1 MLVSPKKY
9 NPILIS
15 TLIAILI
22 FFFSYDFGMFWD
34 NVLFASKMG
43 NQLYENGLF
52 NWNMPIEFDP
62 GHPPFLAFLLAI
74 AWKIFGHSLWVSH
87 LVMLPFV
94 AGTIYQIHRF
104 VFFYTKSNL
113 ASIAG
118 LVLIL
123 CDPTLLTSFVLV
135 NPETLI
141 LFFFFLTLNGF
152 LYEQKRLKFIGLLF
166 LSIITFR
173 SMMLFAGFFVF
184 ETLNSYLIKKRSIK
198 KLINLKFLVFYFLAS
213 LPAIAFISWRLL
225 TKGWLQTHPDSPWT
239 SYWHLPSIKE
249 FIRNVIVLIW
259 RYLDFGRIF
268 IFIFLL
274 IGLWYRKKNGKLNNA
289 IRQLLLMA
297 FTSVFFVL
305 IAVLSSTNAFGHRYF
320 IVAYVCFI
328 LIAYLI
334 IQDIPKYRKLIYA
347 SLMIGL
353 LSGNLWIYPEKIS
366 QGWDATLAHVPY
378 HQLRTEAIEF
388 LDKESIHI
396 EQVGTFFPNY
406 NSIDQIDL
414 NGDHR
419 KFDRFNDDNSY
430 VLYSNVYNI
439 TDEQYDSLQRDYQEI
454 KRFESFNIYISILKK
469 K

>member
-1 MLVSPKKY
+1 MLARLKKY

-22 FFFSYDFGMFWD
+22 FCFSYDFGMFWD

-62 GHPPFLAFLLAI
+62 GHPPFLAFLLALV
-74 AWKIFGHSLWVSH
+74 WKIFGHSLWVSH
-87 LVMLPFV
+87 LLMLPFV
-94 AGTIYQIHRF
+94 AGTIYQIHRL

-113 ASIAG
+113 TSIAG

-184 ETLNSYLIKKRSIK
+184 EILNTHFIQKRSIK
-198 KLINLKFLVFYFLAS
+198 KLINLKFLGFYFLAS
-213 LPAIAFISWRLL
+213 FPAIVFIGWRLL
-225 TKGWLQTHPDSPWT
+225 TKGWLQTHPDSPWA
-239 SYWHLPSIKE
+239 SYWHLPSINE
-249 FIRNVIVLIW
+249 FIRNMIVLIW

-274 IGLWYRKKNGKLNNA
+274 IGLWYLKKNGKLNNS
-289 IRQLLLMA
+289 IRQLLLLA

-328 LIAYLI
+328 LIAYLT
-334 IQDIPKYRKLIYA
+334 IQHISKYRKLIYT

-366 QGWDATLAHVPY
+366 QGWDATLAHIPY
-378 HQLRTEAIEF
+378 HQLRLEAIEF
-388 LDKESIHI
+388 LDQENIHI
-396 EQVGTFFPNY
+396 EQVSTFFPNY

-419 KFDRFNDDNSY
+419 KFDRFNDDSSY
-430 VLYSNVYNI
+430 VFYSNVYNI
-439 TDEQYDSLQRDYQEI
+439 TDEQYDSLQNDYQEI
-454 KRFESFNIYISILKK
+454 KRFESFSIYISILKK
-469 K
+469 R